1 MLEAHDQIAVNTLFI
16 LFLIMGFGFWVIKK
30 HYDNAFDIEQLQI
43 QMKKA
48 REKELSSYPKGIS
61 LNDLKKMQNDII
73 EQNQNCINL
82 NAKINRNEKWT
93 VETIDKIKKAIDM
106 LGEIQSKLVAF
117 MDSCEIP
124 SDGDVINIQDVLDKM
139 EEMGVPIPGG
149 RIVSVN
155 PDEEA
160 NA

>member
-1 MLEAHDQIAVNTLFI
+1 
-16 LFLIMGFGFWVIKK
+16 
-30 HYDNAFDIEQLQI
+30 
-43 QMKKA
+43 
-48 REKELSSYPKGIS
+48 
-61 LNDLKKMQNDII
+61 
-73 EQNQNCINL
+73 
-82 NAKINRNEKWT
+82 
-93 VETIDKIKKAIDM
+93 M

-124 SDGDVINIQDVLDKM
+124 SDGDVINVQDVLDKM

>member
-1 MLEAHDQIAVNTLFI
+1 MLEPHDQIAVNTLFI

-48 REKELSSYPKGIS
+48 REIG
-61 LNDLKKMQNDII
+61 DLKKMQTDII
-73 EQNQNCINL
+73 AQSQNSINL
-82 NAKINRNEKWT
+82 NAKINRNEKLT
-93 VETIDKIKKAIDM
+93 VETIDKMKKAIDM

-124 SDGDVINIQDVLDKM
+124 SDGDVINVQDVLDKM

>member
-1 MLEAHDQIAVNTLFI
+1 MLEPHDQIAVNTLFI

-48 REKELSSYPKGIS
+48 REIG
-61 LNDLKKMQNDII
+61 DLKKMQTDII
-73 EQNQNCINL
+73 AQSQNSINL

-93 VETIDKIKKAIDM
+93 VETIDKMKKAIDM

-124 SDGDVINIQDVLDKM
+124 IDGDVINVQDVLDKM

>member
-1 MLEAHDQIAVNTLFI
+1 MLEPHDQIAVNTLFI

-48 REKELSSYPKGIS
+48 REIG
-61 LNDLKKMQNDII
+61 DLKKMQTDII
-73 EQNQNCINL
+73 AQSQNSINL

-93 VETIDKIKKAIDM
+93 VETIDKMKKAIDM
-106 LGEIQSKLVAF
+106 LGEIQSKLVVF

-124 SDGDVINIQDVLDKM
+124 SDGDVINVQDVLDKM

>member
-1 MLEAHDQIAVNTLFI
+1 MLEPHDQIAVNTLFI

-48 REKELSSYPKGIS
+48 REIG
-61 LNDLKKMQNDII
+61 DLKKMQTDII
-73 EQNQNCINL
+73 AQSQNSINL

-93 VETIDKIKKAIDM
+93 VETIDKMKKAIDM

-124 SDGDVINIQDVLDKM
+124 SDGDVINVQDVLDKM
-139 EEMGVPIPGG
+139 EEMGLPIPGG

>member
-1 MLEAHDQIAVNTLFI
+1 MLEPHDQIAVNTLFI

-48 REKELSSYPKGIS
+48 REIG
-61 LNDLKKMQNDII
+61 DLKKMQTDII
-73 EQNQNCINL
+73 AQSQNSINL

-93 VETIDKIKKAIDM
+93 VETIDKMKKAIDM

-124 SDGDVINIQDVLDKM
+124 SDGDDINVQDVLDKM

>member
-1 MLEAHDQIAVNTLFI
+1 MLEPHDQIAVNTLFI

-48 REKELSSYPKGIS
+48 REIG
-61 LNDLKKMQNDII
+61 DLKKMQTDII
-73 EQNQNCINL
+73 AQSQNSINL

-93 VETIDKIKKAIDM
+93 VETIDKMKKAIDM

-124 SDGDVINIQDVLDKM
+124 SDGDVINVQDVLDKM